1 MRVSLKYG
9 NDTGEVDIP
18 DTQYSGT
25 LLPRDAEGVQDP
37 SAEVRQA
44 LENPIGSKSLKE
56 LVSQKNRIVIIASD
70 ISRPA
75 PSHILL
81 PPILDELQEA
91 GITDDT
97 VTIVFAL
104 GIHRNLTED
113 EMKKLVGEN
122 VYNRIR
128 CINHDVEQCVRI
140 GVTKKG
146 SPVEVFKEVLDADFL
161 IATGNIEF
169 HFFAGYSGGV
179 KAVAPGVCSRNTV
192 QANHKHSFE
201 NDARGGKFEENPVR
215 EDLDEMGR
223 MIGIDFMVNAVLNS
237 QKQVIQVVAGD
248 IFEAHREGMLSVDKM
263 FRITIEERADI
274 VIVSPGGYPKD
285 IDLYQTNKA
294 IENGILAVRDG
305 GIIIVAA
312 ECKDGLGEDKFH
324 DAMTDDITLQEL
336 IDELKHDFILGRHKA
351 SRLASIH
358 KNTEIYLVSNL
369 PAKTKDRIF
378 MNCFDSVQKAFE
390 KALETQNHDSKVL
403 VIPYGNSTLPFFTG
417 TPDEQKSKESSRSAL
432 A

>member
-1 MRVSLKYG
+1 MRASLKFG
-9 NDTGEVDIP
+9 NDTVEVDIP
-18 DTQYSGT
+18 DAHYSGT
-25 LLPRDAEGVQDP
+25 LLPRDAEGVPDP
-37 SAEVRQA
+37 SAAVGQA
-44 LENPIGSKSLKE
+44 LANPIDSKSLKE

-70 ISRPA
+70 ISRPS
-75 PSHILL
+75 PSHILI

-91 GITDDT
+91 GITDDKI
-97 VTIVFAL
+97 TIVFAL
-104 GIHRNLTED
+104 GIHRDLTED

-122 VYNRIR
+122 VYNRVR
-128 CINHDVEQCVRI
+128 CINHDIGKCVRI

-146 SPVEVFKEVLDADFL
+146 TPVEVFKEVLDADFI

-179 KAVAPGVCSRNTV
+179 KAVAPGVCSRSTV

-201 NDARGGKFEENPVR
+201 NDARGGKFEGNPVR

-223 MIGIDFMVNAVLNS
+223 MIGIGFMVNAILNS
-237 QKQVIQVVAGD
+237 QKQIIKVVAGD
-248 IFEAHREGMLSVDKM
+248 VFKAHREGMHYVDKM
-263 FRITIEERADI
+263 FRITLEGLADI
-274 VIVSPGGYPKD
+274 VIISPGGYPKD

-294 IENGILAVRDG
+294 IENGILAVRND
-305 GIIIVAA
+305 GIIIVVA
-312 ECKDGLGEDKFH
+312 ECRDGLGEDKFY
-324 DAMTDDITLQEL
+324 DAMTDDIMLQEL

-369 PAKTKDRIF
+369 LVETKDSIF
-378 MNCFDSVQKAFE
+378 MNCFDSVQEALG
-390 KALETQNHDSKVL
+390 KALETQNNDSKVL
-403 VIPYGNSTLPFFTG
+403 VIPYGNSTLPFISG
-417 TPDEQKSKESSRSAL
+417 SADEHKSKESSRPVL